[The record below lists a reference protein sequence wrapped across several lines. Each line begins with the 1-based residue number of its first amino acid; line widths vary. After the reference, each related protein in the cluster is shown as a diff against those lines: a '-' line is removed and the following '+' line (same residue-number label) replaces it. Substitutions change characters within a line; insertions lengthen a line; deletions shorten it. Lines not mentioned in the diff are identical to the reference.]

1 MSIFIFR
8 FTPKDD
14 VKPYNIY
21 GVTVGEVE
29 VDLLTGQHQVS
40 RIIGKADRK
49 ECKPNCTVFWYWC
62 IQKF

>member
-1 MSIFIFR
+1 MKLSTFR

-21 GVTVGEVE
+21 GVTIGEVE

-40 RIIGKADRK
+40 RIIGKLDGK
-49 ECKPNCTVFWYWC
+49 E
-62 IQKF
+62 I